1 VLVLIQMM
9 RPRWH
14 DIAIAVAIAAL
25 LVVGVWAMWWD
36 DVRDALHLGPG
47 SGSAGAPTDPSGAP
61 SGQT

>member
-1 VLVLIQMM
+1 MT

-14 DIAIAVAIAAL
+14 DVAIAVAIAAL

-47 SGSAGAPTDPSGAP
+47 SGSGGSPTDPAGAR